1 MTKFSLL
8 QNDDSTLLE
17 KYPAKNDFSPKNVTS
32 HPHPI
37 CMTFCLDSWHYIKV
51 HEFATSFYLNWR
63 IYSKIKVE
71 GSHKSYVED
80 NSRKRSHICADEEM
94 QFWSKQEENRR
105 LVQIGKGGSQVR
117 VQIVKDLSIF
127 VQVLHKMRHHHIWY
141 IWNLAAQIHF
151 AFLHKDCRKVK
162 IVSTFHTDMNI
173 LCKVQRAI
181 SSLAGPQIVI
191 FPRFRAEL
199 IPLPFIL
206 LDRKLS
212 NFNLFRDV
220 RK

>member
-1 MTKFSLL
+1 M
-8 QNDDSTLLE
+8 
-17 KYPAKNDFSPKNVTS
+17 
-32 HPHPI
+32 
-37 CMTFCLDSWHYIKV
+37 
-51 HEFATSFYLNWR
+51 WR
-63 IYSKIKVE
+63 IIRENGPIFAPTKKCNFDQNKKKI
-71 GSHKSYVED
+71 G
-80 NSRKRSHICADEEM
+80 R
-94 QFWSKQEENRR
+94 F
-105 LVQIGKGGSQVR
+105 VQIGKGGSQVR

-127 VQVLHKMRHHHIWY
+127 VQVLHKMRHHHILY

-212 NFNLFRDV
+212 SYYLYVLRDV

>member
-17 KYPAKNDFSPKNVTS
+17 KYPAENDFSPKNVTS

-63 IYSKIKVE
+63 IYSKIKVG

-94 QFWSKQEENRR
+94 QFWSKQEENRPVCANR
-105 LVQIGKGGSQVR
+105 KGGV
-117 VQIVKDLSIF
+117 
-127 VQVLHKMRHHHIWY
+127 
-141 IWNLAAQIHF
+141 
-151 AFLHKDCRKVK
+151 
-162 IVSTFHTDMNI
+162 TG
-173 LCKVQRAI
+173 
-181 SSLAGPQIVI
+181 AGPNCERSVN
-191 FPRFRAEL
+191 FRASFAQDAPSSHL
-199 IPLPFIL
+199 IYMKSSCTNTFCFSSQRLQESKNSFYFSHGYEHIVQGAESYFL
-206 LDRKLS
+206 TCGTTDRDIPS
-212 NFNLFRDV
+212 I
-220 RK
+220 